1 MGKTIQIEVPDWVD
15 EMFIVEVV
23 KKLVDVEAQRRK
35 IVEKILK
42 KLKLAEKDLE
52 DFEKFRE
59 ELWKREAKEFF
70 SL

>member
-1 MGKTIQIEVPDWVD
+1 MGKIIQIEVPEWVD

-59 ELWKREAKEFF
+59 ELWKREAKGFF

>member
-52 DFEKFRE
+52 EFEKFRE

>member
-1 MGKTIQIEVPDWVD
+1 MGKIIQIEVPEWVD

-35 IVEKILK
+35 IVEKTLK

>member
-1 MGKTIQIEVPDWVD
+1 MGKIIQIEVPEWVD

-35 IVEKILK
+35 IVEKTLK

-59 ELWKREAKEFF
+59 ELWKIEAKEFF

>member
-1 MGKTIQIEVPDWVD
+1 MGKTIQIEVPEWVD

-35 IVEKILK
+35 IVEKTLK

-59 ELWKREAKEFF
+59 ELWKIEAKEFF